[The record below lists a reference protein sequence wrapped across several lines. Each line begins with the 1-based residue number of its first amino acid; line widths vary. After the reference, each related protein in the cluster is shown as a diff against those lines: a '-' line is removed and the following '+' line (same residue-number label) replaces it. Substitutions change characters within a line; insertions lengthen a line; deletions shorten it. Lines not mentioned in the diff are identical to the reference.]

1 MNLEEINSHSI
12 EYWEQIATKGNRPFD
27 VGFNSILADWK
38 ADQEKLIAE
47 KAEARKEGIEA
58 LQNDLKKWPAA
69 GVVWISV
76 DALDKAAERLKE
88 QG

>member
-1 MNLEEINSHSI
+1 MTEERI
-12 EYWEQIATKGNRPFD
+12 
-27 VGFNSILADWK
+27 
-38 ADQEKLIAE
+38 EKLMGVWSGDRRVLLRVLLVA
-47 KAEARKEGIEA
+47 AEARKEGIEA